1 MYAESESDPI
11 ARARES
17 LETHRAVCKPCRAE
31 GRMCPAAK
39 FLSRTHNDLVRA
51 MRR

>member
-1 MYAESESDPI
+1 MYSESELI
-11 ARARES
+11 ERARES
-17 LETHRAVCKPCRAE
+17 LEAHRAVCKPCRAE
-31 GRMCPAAK
+31 GRPCAAAK